1 MTFARSDFGIRTV
14 WFLFLWALVYA
25 EKGYNK
31 DNIQDKKNMD
41 DILWISIRRSIR
53 IISVHFN
60 SGNSHKGSSGSK
72 KTASAPGFLSNMQS
86 LALYPVKNTN
96 I

>member
-1 MTFARSDFGIRTV
+1 
-14 WFLFLWALVYA
+14 
-25 EKGYNK
+25 
-31 DNIQDKKNMD
+31 MD

-53 IISVHFN
+53 IISVHFKY